1 MIASIRGTVQQ
12 TADAWVVIELGGLG
26 IRVSVPAPLAARAR
40 PGEALALF
48 THLQVRED
56 ALSLFGFETPDQLAF
71 FEMLLGISGIGP
83 KVALSLLSH
92 FSTEA
97 LRQAVGS
104 GRPERLSGIPGVGKK
119 TAEKIVFNL
128 KDKLAGEAGSGGAG
142 WSETDTEVIAALT
155 SLGYSI
161 VEAQTAL
168 QRIPVDSPE
177 NTEERL
183 RLALQGLE
191 KRSRK

>member
-12 TADAWVVIELGGLG
+12 TGENWVVIELGGMG
-26 IRVSVPAPLAARAR
+26 IKVSVPVPLAARAR
-40 PGEALALF
+40 PGEPLALF
-48 THLQVRED
+48 THLPVRVD
-56 ALSLFGFETPDQLAF
+56 ALALFGFETPDQLSF
-71 FEMLLGISGIGP
+71 FELLLGVSGIGP

-92 FSTEA
+92 FSTDA
-97 LRQAVGS
+97 LRQAVGG

-119 TAEKIVFNL
+119 TAEKIIFHL
-128 KDKLAGEAGSGGAG
+128 KDKLAAGAEAGGAG

-168 QRIPVDSPE
+168 QRIPADAPVDSE
-177 NTEERL
+177 SRL
-183 RLALQGLE
+183 RLALQAMG
-191 KRSRK
+191 K

>member
-1 MIASIRGTVQQ
+1 
-12 TADAWVVIELGGLG
+12 
-26 IRVSVPAPLAARAR
+26 
-40 PGEALALF
+40 
-48 THLQVRED
+48 
-56 ALSLFGFETPDQLAF
+56 
-71 FEMLLGISGIGP
+71 MLLGISGIGP

>member
-1 MIASIRGTVQQ
+1 MISSIRGTVQQ
-12 TADAWVVIELGGLG
+12 TGDAWVVIDLGGLG
-26 IRVSVPAPLAARAR
+26 LRVSVPAPLAARAR
-40 PGEALALF
+40 AGQPLALF

-56 ALSLFGFETPDQLAF
+56 ALALFGFETPDQLAF

-92 FSTEA
+92 FPVET
-97 LRQAVGS
+97 LHQAVMRGA
-104 GRPERLSGIPGVGKK
+104 PERLSGIPGVGKK
-119 TAEKIVFNL
+119 TAEKIIFNL
-128 KDKLAGEAGSGGAG
+128 KDKLSAEGAIGAPG

-168 QRIPVDSPE
+168 QRIPADTPPDAE
-177 NTEERL
+177 ARL
-183 RLALQGLE
+183 RLALQAMG
-191 KRSRK
+191 K

>member
-12 TADAWVVIELGGLG
+12 TGENWVVVELGGMG
-26 IRVSVPAPLAARAR
+26 IKVSVPVPLAARAR
-40 PGEALALF
+40 TGQTLALF

-56 ALSLFGFETPDQLAF
+56 ALALFGFETPDQLAF
-71 FEMLLGISGIGP
+71 FELLLGVSGIGP

-92 FSTEA
+92 FSTDA
-97 LRQAVGS
+97 LRQAVGG

-119 TAEKIVFNL
+119 TAEKIIFHL
-128 KDKLAGEAGSGGAG
+128 KDKLAAGAEAGGAG

-168 QRIPVDSPE
+168 QRIPPDAPADSE
-177 NTEERL
+177 SRL
-183 RLALQGLE
+183 RIALQGLG
-191 KRSRK
+191 R

>member
-12 TADAWVVIELGGLG
+12 TGDNWVVIDLGGLG
-26 IRVSVPAPLAARAR
+26 IKVSVPVPLAARAR
-40 PGEALALF
+40 NGQPLALF

-56 ALSLFGFETPDQLAF
+56 ALALFGFETPDQLSF
-71 FEMLLGISGIGP
+71 FELLLSVSGIGP

-92 FSTEA
+92 FSTDA
-97 LRQAVGS
+97 LRQAVGG

-119 TAEKIVFNL
+119 TAEKIIFHL
-128 KDKLAGEAGSGGAG
+128 KDKLAAGAEAGGAG

-168 QRIPVDSPE
+168 QRIPADAPADAES
-177 NTEERL
+177 RL
-183 RLALQGLE
+183 RLALQAMG
-191 KRSRK
+191 R

>member
-12 TADAWVVIELGGLG
+12 TGGNWVVIELGGMG
-26 IRVSVPAPLAARAR
+26 IKVSVPVPLAARAR
-40 PGEALALF
+40 PGEPLALF

-56 ALSLFGFETPDQLAF
+56 ALALFGFETPDQLSF
-71 FEMLLGISGIGP
+71 FELLLSVSGIGP

-92 FSTEA
+92 FSTDA
-97 LRQAVGS
+97 LRQAVGG

-119 TAEKIVFNL
+119 TAEKIIFHL
-128 KDKLAGEAGSGGAG
+128 KDKLAAGAEAGGAG

-168 QRIPVDSPE
+168 QRIPADAPADAES
-177 NTEERL
+177 RL
-183 RLALQGLE
+183 RIALQGLG
-191 KRSRK
+191 R